1 MGRKDTY
8 PVGTCKCPSDYS
20 SGGRVSGHLHYTSAN
35 LALPQGS
42 LPRGLHRVCSF
53 RRVPGHQ
60 EHRSIRG
67 EGCWFDSGGFA
78 APHRRPSRKIC
89 AMEATPPASKSVST
103 GKSTFL
109 IAAPASAS
117 WESTS

>member
-20 SGGRVSGHLHYTSAN
+20 SGGRASGHLHYTSAN
-35 LALPQGS
+35 LALPKGVS
-42 LPRGLHRVCSF
+42 PEDFSEFVRFAGCPCTRN
-53 RRVPGHQ
+53 
-60 EHRSIRG
+60 IDRG

-78 APHRRPSRKIC
+78 ARHRRPSRKIC

-103 GKSTFL
+103 
-109 IAAPASAS
+109 
-117 WESTS
+117 